1 MREITVKDL
10 AELLGVSKPTIQRAI
25 NAAAIEASREDKQT
39 RYYSLDAA
47 AAITAKVKPDFDFWA
62 CVGRSETPPH
72 DAAQTET
79 PPQNAATPA
88 ENAENDAAHTET
100 EPKQTETP
108 PQTAESMEFMKAMLA
123 TIQEQ
128 LAAKDKQIAAYEAQI
143 AFQNEQIKDYSER
156 LREAMELTKGQ
167 QYIAAADK
175 TAGLLEAAAANKEE
189 SEIVIEDPAAGDDI
203 PDPAAPAAAPAKRS
217 LLKWLFGKE

>member
-1 MREITVKDL
+1 MRELTVKDI

-47 AAITAKVKPDFDFWA
+47 AAISAKVKPELDFWA
-62 CVGRSETPPH
+62 CVGGSETPPH
-72 DAAQTET
+72 DAT
-79 PPQNAATPA
+79 
-88 ENAENDAAHTET
+88 
-100 EPKQTETP
+100 QTETP
-108 PQTAESMEFMKAMLA
+108 PQTAATNAESTETEPPQTETEPKQADTPPQTAESLEFMRAMLS

-128 LAAKDKQIAAYEAQI
+128 LAAKDRQIAAYEAQI
-143 AFQNEQIKDYSER
+143 AMQNEQIKDYSDR

-175 TAGLLEAAAANKEE
+175 TAGLLEAAANQEKQEE
-189 SEIVIEDPAAGDDI
+189 VIIEAAAAGD
-203 PDPAAPAAAPAKRS
+203 AEETAAAPAKKGFWKR
-217 LLKWLFGKE
+217 LFGKE